1 MKNERPSWK
10 DLNAY
15 VDGELSPRVA
25 SRVAKALAADPDVAR
40 QVVALT
46 QLKTTLHD
54 DMVAEDAPRTLDE
67 LGITAVPVKRPWFG
81 FGWPAL
87 AALLVG
93 MAVAGVLVIA
103 AMLPASRVAVAPTWF
118 TTYQQAH
125 TAWATSDPA
134 IHPEQVA
141 DPLLAELF
149 QIGPET
155 ALPDLT
161 AAKLT
166 IGRVKVVSGGPGGLP
181 ALHVGYKG
189 SRGCRISLWAS
200 QEPAQIVAD
209 FTRHS
214 HERLTAYSWR
224 IGGLTYVIMTEG
236 MPAERFE
243 GIARAAY
250 RYILEHRPLDKET
263 RVALAQGRAES
274 PPCAA

>member
-1 MKNERPSWK
+1 MKNERPDWE

-15 VDGELSPRVA
+15 VDGELSPRTA
-25 SRVAKALAADPDVAR
+25 SRVAKALAADSDVAR

-54 DMVAEDAPRTLDE
+54 DVVAEDAPLSLDD
-67 LGITAVPVKRPWFG
+67 LGIPASPVKRSWFG
-81 FGWPAL
+81 LGWPAL
-87 AALLVG
+87 AASL
-93 MAVAGVLVIA
+93 AVAGVLAIA
-103 AMLPASRVAVAPTWF
+103 ALLPSTSVTNAPTWF
-118 TTYQQAH
+118 TTYQKAH

-134 IHPEQVA
+134 IHPEPVA
-141 DPLLAELF
+141 DPLLSGLF
-149 QIGPET
+149 HVGPET
-155 ALPDLT
+155 TLPDLT

-189 SRGCRISLWAS
+189 SRGCRISLWVS
-200 QEPAQIVAD
+200 QEPAQVVAD

-214 HERLTAYSWR
+214 YERLTAYSWR
-224 IGGLTYVIMTEG
+224 VGELTYVIMTEG
-236 MPAERFE
+236 MPVKRFE

-274 PPCAA
+274 QPCAA